1 MSWYKPI
8 PLSSKR
14 SSRSNSKSKTNQE
27 PDCNEEAED
36 KYLDELSYFLGNESK
51 ERVEQVL
58 KSIKEVKQN
67 MPKSQNRFLLK
78 IYVFLE

>member
-27 PDCNEEAED
+27 PECDEEAED

-67 MPKSQNRFLLK
+67 MPNALHKFLLK
-78 IYVFLE
+78 IDLFLE